1 MKIVGKTKELFHQ
14 VILEGIILYLILV
27 NPKSPWYARL
37 FVLIPI
43 AYVFSPVDFIPD
55 VIPIMGQLDDLAVAR
70 YSYLLLLKI
79 VPKSILEECRE
90 KAQVKLSPEH
100 RRSFETS
107 AVIFSILIFLGIFG
121 AIYLIKKWRG
131 RK

>member
-1 MKIVGKTKELFHQ
+1 MKIIGKAKQLFHQ
-14 VILEGIILYLILV
+14 VILEGFILYLILI
-27 NPKSPWYARL
+27 NPKCPWYARL

-43 AYVFSPVDFIPD
+43 AYVFSPVDLIPD
-55 VIPIMGQLDDLAVAR
+55 VIPIMGQLDDLAVVR
-70 YSYLLLLKI
+70 YTYVLLLKI

-90 KAQVKLSPEH
+90 KAQIKLSPEN

-107 AVIFSILIFLGIFG
+107 AIIVSILIFLGIFG
-121 AIYLIKKWRG
+121 AIYMIKKLRG